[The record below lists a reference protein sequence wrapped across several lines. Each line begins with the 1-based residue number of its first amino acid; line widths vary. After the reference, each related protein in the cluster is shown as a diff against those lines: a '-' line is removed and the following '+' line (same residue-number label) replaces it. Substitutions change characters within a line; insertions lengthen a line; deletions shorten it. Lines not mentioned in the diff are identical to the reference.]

1 MVCGGPVN
9 AFTEAIT
16 LDSNFALAY
25 ANRALITWECADN
38 SQDWLRRPNEAA
50 VRADAARAIALA
62 PNLAEGYVALSRL
75 EQGLLK
81 LGAADEACGRALA
94 LAPGNVQVLYECSL
108 LAVFLGRTDT
118 AISHARHGVELDPLN
133 PLSHRA
139 LGDTLRYARR
149 YPEAIAAYQASIA
162 ADPDNSAEALA
173 RRGLSYYL
181 AGNLSLAQTSC
192 EARPDTF
199 RNQFCRALIY
209 DRLGRH
215 ADAAHM
221 LTEIMQ
227 YGGDAAAFQYAEIF
241 TQWGD
246 RKAGLEWLEKALRL
260 GDPGLVYTKVDPL
273 LDPLRKE
280 ARFQAIERQ
289 LRFPD

>member
-1 MVCGGPVN
+1 MVCDGPVD
-9 AFTEAIT
+9 AFSEAIT

-25 ANRALITWECADN
+25 ANRALITWECAGN
-38 SQDWLRRPNEAA
+38 SPDWLAQPKGTA

-81 LGAADEACGRALA
+81 FGAADEACGRALA

-108 LAVFLGRTDT
+108 LAVYLGRTEA
-118 AISHARHGVELDPLN
+118 AISSARRGVALDPLN

-162 ADPDNSAEALA
+162 ADPGNSAEARAL
-173 RRGLSYYL
+173 RGLSYYL
-181 AGNLSLAQTSC
+181 AGDLSLAQSAC
-192 EARPDTF
+192 ETKPDTF
-199 RNQFCRALIY
+199 RSRFCRALIY

-215 ADAAHM
+215 
-221 LTEIMQ
+221 
-227 YGGDAAAFQYAEIF
+227 GDAARVLAEIMHDAGEAAAYQYAEIF
-241 TQWGD
+241 TQRGD
-246 RKAGLEWLEKALRL
+246 RKTALEWLGKALRL

-273 LDPLRKE
+273 LDPLRQE